1 MKRNP
6 IILAALYLAILAVAA
21 CGPQMQ
27 TAPPGG
33 YVYGNYGPGP
43 GGFYGTARRRT
54 IRTARVRAETTK
66 PRRQDRYAEGPAGY
80 SPGGAFVL
88 RSLKRLLS
96 RNCGII
102 S

>member
-6 IILAALYLAILAVAA
+6 IILAALCLAILAVAA

-43 GGFYGTARRRT
+43 GGFYGTAPSPNNPNG
-54 IRTARVRAETTK
+54 K
-66 PRRQDRYAEGPAGY
+66 G
-80 SPGGAFVL
+80 PGG
-88 RSLKRLLS
+88 
-96 RNCGII
+96 NN
-102 S
+102 